1 MKRVL
6 LFLVISGLTTVV
18 AFGQKK
24 EIRNVQ
30 GFTGINASSVFDVT
44 VTKGGAESLSIEADD
59 DVMQYVRSEVKKG
72 VLYLYLDNKKAFR
85 NIKTLKASIVMES
98 LDKVTL
104 SGACKLKT
112 NDTFASNEFKA
123 DCSGASHID
132 VNLNTGQLS
141 IEASGA
147 CNILIKADVSG
158 DSKIEVSGA
167 SKIQGELKTKNVK
180 YSSSGVCSAN
190 LSGSATD
197 IKINTSGTSKIN
209 AGDFAVKSAT
219 IVSSGTSSV
228 TVNASEFLKIN
239 SSGATSVNYKG
250 SPSIQTNSSK
260 AAKINKI

>member
-1 MKRVL
+1 M
-6 LFLVISGLTTVV
+6 S
-18 AFGQKK
+18 
-24 EIRNVQ
+24 
-30 GFTGINASSVFDVT
+30 GFTGINASSMFDIT
-44 VTKGGAESLSIEADD
+44 VSKGSAESLTIEADN
-59 DVMQYVRSEVKKG
+59 DVLQYVRSEVKDG
-72 VLYLYLDNKKAFR
+72 VLNLYVDGNNKVR
-85 NIKTLKASIVMES
+85 NIKVLKANIVMKN
-98 LDKVTL
+98 LDKVIL

-112 NDTFASNEFKA
+112 NDMFTSNEFKA
-123 DCSGASHID
+123 DCSGASNID
-132 VNLNTGQLS
+132 LNLNTGQLS

-209 AGDFAVKSAT
+209 AGDFAVKSAA

-228 TVNASEFLKIN
+228 KVNASEFLKIN
-239 SSGATSVNYKG
+239 SSGASSVNYKG
-250 SPSIQTNSSK
+250 SPVVESNSSRTS
-260 AAKINKI
+260 KIRKI